1 MFFYVFVPETKGK
14 SLEEIGAIFEYKHTN
29 NDNRATEWGSVVM
42 CLVTCVIKSFFICLN
57 F

>member
-42 CLVTCVIKSFFICLN
+42 CLITCVIKSFFICLN